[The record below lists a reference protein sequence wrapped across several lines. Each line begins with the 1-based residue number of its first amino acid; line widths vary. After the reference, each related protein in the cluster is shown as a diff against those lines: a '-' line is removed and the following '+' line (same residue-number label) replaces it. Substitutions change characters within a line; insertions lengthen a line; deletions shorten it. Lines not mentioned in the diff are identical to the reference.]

1 MNTWI
6 FQGNPTKFNVNDYL
20 LENAK
25 IWWSIRQKH
34 FVDRIKVDDE
44 VFIWRSDGEQ
54 RGSGGIIAR
63 TKVVAT
69 PQEYVNDEES
79 ANYWY
84 EELGEEPYLA
94 VQLQVLEIDVVN
106 GLNRLEL
113 AEHPKLKNLMIM
125 RLKQNTNYIVE
136 DELKSYLRQ
145 LWYSRYEPFQ
155 NDISTR
161 FREVTKIEHVIENMK
176 QFQHDLGEIEALQ
189 NQLKSFQQ
197 WYYIADGDLLAPSKF
212 IGYQEMKGD
221 MYVDKQAIAELDG
234 RITEKVLKE
243 WFVSI
248 ENEKLSKHVQYKLNG
263 KTRKDFAV
271 NILKTEIELIEHRF
285 TTQETNDT
293 DKQLINELHRAML
306 KIYDESKAIG
316 YTPSKFRQMVANEGG
331 LQTAKKLIGSKQLSD
346 GFAELAQLGR
356 LDLTVE
362 ALVLQNK
369 YRPLFSN
376 EELAIARNRLEQ
388 LEYEIKN
395 VSNDDYQLP
404 SLDSNGRVRE
414 YNYYSDELKAK
425 VLYEHLINSQT
436 HRWMDIN
443 ILGRTGNT
451 NGRDSANILYYLGIR
466 ADYRGAFKN
475 KSVYDVIGILQ
486 SKGVEYAEIVRL
498 LKVYSKSKELYEIV
512 KLDIEAQQI
521 EEGNGIE
528 GTKKKYL
535 VNKYERDP
543 KNRKKAIEIHGLKCR
558 ACKFNFQEVY
568 GERGIDFIEIH
579 HIKPLSEL
587 EEAKEINPKTDL
599 VPLCAN
605 CHRMVHRRID
615 DVLSVEELIE
625 LIEKNKN

>member
-6 FQGNPTKFNVNDYL
+6 FQGNPTKFNINDYL

-94 VQLQVLEIDVVN
+94 VQLQVLEIDIVN

-176 QFQHDLGEIEALQ
+176 QFQHDLGEIDALQ

-248 ENEKLSKHVQYKLNG
+248 ENEKLSKHVQNKLNG

-293 DKQLINELHRAML
+293 DNQLINELHRAML
-306 KIYDESKAIG
+306 KIYDESKTIG

-362 ALVLQNK
+362 ALVLQKK
-369 YRPLFSN
+369 YRPLFN
-376 EELAIARNRLEQ
+376 EAELEIARERLVQLGFDIVADSDDFDNLDVNEFGQDGLLAI
-388 LEYEIKN
+388 
-395 VSNDDYQLP
+395 
-404 SLDSNGRVRE
+404 
-414 YNYYSDELKAK
+414 
-425 VLYEHLINSQT
+425 
-436 HRWMDIN
+436 
-443 ILGRTGNT
+443 
-451 NGRDSANILYYLGIR
+451 
-466 ADYRGAFKN
+466 
-475 KSVYDVIGILQ
+475 
-486 SKGVEYAEIVRL
+486 VE
-498 LKVYSKSKELYEIV
+498 S
-512 KLDIEAQQI
+512 DIEALNI
-521 EEGNGIE
+521 EEGNGVE
-528 GTKKKYL
+528 GTKRKYL

-543 KNRKKAIEIHGLKCR
+543 KNRKKAIEIHGLNCY
-558 ACKFNFQEVY
+558 ACGFNFEEVY
-568 GERGIDFIEIH
+568 GERGTDFIEIH
-579 HIKPLSEL
+579 HIKPLSTL
-587 EEAKEINPKTDL
+587 EEAIEINPKKDL

-605 CHRMVHRRID
+605 CHRMVHRRKD
-615 DVLSVEELIE
+615 DVLSVEKLKE